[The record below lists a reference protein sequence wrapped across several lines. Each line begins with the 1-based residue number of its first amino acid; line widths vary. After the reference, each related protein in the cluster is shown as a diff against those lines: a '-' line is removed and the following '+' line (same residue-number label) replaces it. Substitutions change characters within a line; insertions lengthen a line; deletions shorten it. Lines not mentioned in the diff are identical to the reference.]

1 MAKSHLVG
9 RAILIT
15 HPEAP
20 GKLLVVEIDID
31 CPDCGQ
37 QTIKVVGHHLKAL
50 RNLLMEFIDLH
61 PDLTGDDAGIE
72 VLNRINFS
80 GSSTPDPSRN

>member
-1 MAKSHLVG
+1 MPKAHLVG

-15 HPEAP
+15 HPEAL

-61 PDLTGDDAGIE
+61 PDLTGDEAGIE

-80 GSSTPDPSRN
+80 GSSTPDPTRN